1 MDKILVVYTM
11 KGCPWCELM
20 KTQLKENKLNF
31 YERDIAEYTNEYREF
46 VKITNSEF
54 IPAFLII
61 DNENKEPVNY
71 FYVPDKHFETIEDG
85 VKIIKE
91 HFN

>member
-11 KGCPWCELM
+11 KGCPWCDLL
-20 KTQLKENKLNF
+20 KKQLKESNLDF
-31 YERDIAEYTNEYREF
+31 YDRDINIHENEYKDF

-61 DNENKEPVNY
+61 DNQNEEPVNY
-71 FYVPDKHFETIEDG
+71 FYVPDKHFETIDEG

-91 HFN
+91 HFI